1 MAEDKSRLVGEVI
14 HYYSKLKVAI
24 IQLSGNLKLGDKISI
39 EGYTTDFQQTVDS
52 MQVEHKNIEKAVKGD
67 SVGVKVEGRC
77 RKGDKVKQSII

>member
-1 MAEDKSRLVGEVI
+1 MAEDKRKLVGEVI

-24 IQLSGNLKLGDKISI
+24 LQLSDNLKLGDKISI

-52 MQVEHKNIEKAVKGD
+52 MQIEHRNVEKAVKGD

-77 RKGDKVKQSII
+77 RKGDKVKQSVI

>member
-1 MAEDKSRLVGEVI
+1 MAEDKWRIVGEVI

-24 IQLSGNLKLGDKISI
+24 FQLSDNLKLGDKISI

-52 MQVEHKNIEKAVKGD
+52 MQIEHRNVEKAVKGD

-77 RKGDKVKQSII
+77 RKGDKVKQSVI